1 MTDRSTCWSL
11 TINNPSSDDEECISL
26 ARQKGWQ
33 IYGQIE
39 KGESGTLHYQMM
51 LKTPQVRFSAVKKMF
66 PRAHIEVAKNSVAL
80 SKYVNKEETRE
91 APLPREQNKYPP
103 LSKLW
108 ELIYDLLPSKYRFPN
123 SEVIPKD
130 FVIPLFDDLTSQLIE
145 QGYMIETMCVN
156 PQVRSCWKIYHL
168 AIIHRIENERF
179 SDPINIPDADEKED
193 DETPTQEVWIPTKES
208 SSS

>member
-108 ELIYDLLPSKYRFPN
+108 ELIYEGLPIKYIYP
-123 SEVIPKD
+123 SQQVIPKEE
-130 FVIPLFDDLTSQLIE
+130 VMPLFDSIVSELIE

-156 PQVRSCWKIYHL
+156 PQVRACWKTYHL
-168 AIIHRIENERF
+168 AIIHRIENEKL
-179 SDPINIPDADEKED
+179 SDPISIPDADEKED
-193 DETPTQEVWIPTKES
+193 DETSTQEVWIPTKES